1 MTTHQECSAVWFSW
15 RESWYQLV
23 EHQRSHFKDVQKDP
37 FVVHPWWHGEVG
49 QGGAAWLNVGKM
61 ERLRGKTGEFS
72 SAKLWKFN
80 LIEYTLLPSLL
91 EDINLAIAPIHFELA
106 NKYSSLFRNHVSLWV
121 KCFVSDFHAWRLAE
135 NCHIFL
141 EWKPPRPYVL
151 FLTKTWGVMMF
162 SLFHAGLGN
171 VSRLQAGFGL
181 NVHHISSYSMGWL
194 DVTYFVG
201 LEFFSRNPL
210 RIWWNPPPLYPS
222 RQPWLT
228 KPVGK
233 APVPNSGRVVHIQ
246 AMRPSEPSKQRKALS
261 FSDWIGRKWR
271 ISATGGLVMIPI
283 DKLIFFRG
291 VETTNQI

>member
-1 MTTHQECSAVWFSW
+1 MTTYQEWSAVWFSW

-37 FVVHPWWHGEVG
+37 FVVHPWWHDEVG

-61 ERLRGKTGEFS
+61 ERLRGKTGEF

-91 EDINLAIAPIHFELA
+91 EDINLAIAPIHFERA
-106 NKYSSLFRNHVSLWV
+106 NKYRNHVSLWV

-181 NVHHISSYSMGWL
+181 NVHHISSYGMAGCHVFCRPRIFQPQS
-194 DVTYFVG
+194 
-201 LEFFSRNPL
+201 LENLMESSPFISTAA
-210 RIWWNPPPLYPS
+210 
-222 RQPWLT
+222 LT
-228 KPVGK
+228 DQTCWKSPGSK
-233 APVPNSGRVVHIQ
+233 NSGRGVHIQ
-246 AMRPSEPSKQRKALS
+246 ATRPSEPSKQRKALS
-261 FSDWIGRKWR
+261 FGDWIGRKGR
-271 ISATGGLVMIPI
+271 ISATGRLLMIPI
-283 DKLIFFRG
+283 DELHHFSEG
-291 VETTNQI
+291 